1 MENNF
6 KSEYSWAFDY
16 IRSYFFELEVIAEIG
31 SRDGLDAIDLA
42 QTFKSKFNYVFE
54 ADPDL
59 AKEIEL
65 KISNSKKESNFFLYN
80 LALGNQDKS
89 VKFLAVDL
97 EKYENKGVGSLFE
110 INFNNREISDPDNN
124 RQNVQKTI
132 DVEMKRYSSLDLKTP
147 DLIAMDVQGAE
158 LEVLKGFEE
167 QLHDVKFI
175 ILESSISE
183 NYLGGSNFSEIHQY
197 LRNKFK
203 LIASSRHSEK
213 NYKLFWDNF
222 KYKWSTNKKY
232 QPDLNLFYINK
243 SLL

>member
-97 EKYENKGVGSLFE
+97 EKYENKGVGSLFK

-158 LEVLKGFEE
+158 LEVLKG
-167 QLHDVKFI
+167 
-175 ILESSISE
+175 
-183 NYLGGSNFSEIHQY
+183 
-197 LRNKFK
+197 